1 MKFIH
6 LDEICETKLAESG
19 SGRLLQTS
27 DFRDRA
33 QGRNKLFTPGV
44 APQQVDS
51 RGGSVPLI

>member
-6 LDEICETKLAESG
+6 LDEISENKLAESR

-33 QGRNKLFTPGV
+33 QCHHKFFTPGRRDKWIQEADV
-44 APQQVDS
+44 CH
-51 RGGSVPLI
+51 